1 MRRRSYLI
9 RVSEEFKNFLDRER
23 KKIAEI
29 KNVDIRMV
37 TYPYLTSKIAEKLT
51 AERNQIVRGIQ
62 TLKKTIKGLKE
73 NRELIM
79 LESVLIMFNFVIYLI
94 NFVI

>member
-9 RVSEEFKNFLDRER
+9 RVSEEFKNLLDRER

-29 KNVDIRMV
+29 KNVDARMI

-51 AERNQIVRGIQ
+51 AERNQIVKGIK
-62 TLKKTIKGLKE
+62 TLKKTMKGLKE
-73 NRELIM
+73 NKELII
-79 LESVLIMFNFVIYLI
+79 LEGVLIMFNFVIYLI
-94 NFVI
+94 NFVV